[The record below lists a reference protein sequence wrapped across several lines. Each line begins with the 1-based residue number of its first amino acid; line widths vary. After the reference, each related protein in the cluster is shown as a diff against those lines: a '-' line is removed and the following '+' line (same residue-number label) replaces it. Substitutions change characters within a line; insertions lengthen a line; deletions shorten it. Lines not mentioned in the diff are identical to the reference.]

1 MKRFLSSLLVLCMAM
16 TFLPASAAAA
26 SVSPFGDVQSTDW
39 YYDEVQYVYE
49 NGLMSGTS
57 ATTFSPDT
65 TTTRGMIV
73 TILHRLEGTPA
84 VSTSGTFADVTA
96 GRYYTDAVEWASAN
110 GIVGGYGNG
119 RFGPNDPITREQMA
133 AILYRY
139 AAYKEYD
146 VSGAADLSGYSDA
159 SSISSYARV
168 AMQWANHSGLV
179 NGTSDTT
186 LSPQGSATRA
196 QAAVILYRFC
206 EEVLGGIETE
216 GEFTVTFEYNY
227 GSKGTYETVKVDAGE
242 TVEKPKNP
250 TRSGYGFDGWYTKT
264 TGGTKFD
271 FDDAITADLTL
282 YAHWSSNSGGGSS
295 GGSSHSHSYT
305 GEVTTEATC
314 TTEGVMTYTCRCG
327 DTYTESIPALGHK
340 EDKPISNGNGTH
352 DIKCVRFDNCH
363 YYFHDDAACTYD
375 VGTAVE
381 GGTKYTCT
389 VCGYSYVEPAAAG
402 KTYVASIGSTGYE
415 TLQEAVT
422 AADADDTIVLLRD
435 IALTE
440 QLSISKPLTIN
451 GNGKTI
457 SANNT
462 SWRAE
467 NGYKNLVHISSGNVT
482 LSNVTLNS
490 NNQACGLNVYQAKDV
505 TLSNVTL
512 QNSKNAGLIVNA
524 STVNATN
531 LNTSGNVW
539 GAVNVDKSDAKFTLK
554 SGTLSEAN
562 QIWSELLDW
571 DVVDA
576 PDSYYQYD
584 YIRSSDS
591 KEFFVWTTTLPAEA
605 AAKIGNVYYQTLD
618 LALKYAEDGDT
629 ITLLKDA
636 EYTTGSTHY
645 GAAMFDGNLTIE
657 GQTDNVK
664 LHLIGQ
670 GVTPLYVTNGTLT
683 IKNLTVTDA
692 VTYNPTSWYWM
703 FGKVQGKAAFK
714 NVTFENG
721 FHVTQNVASGPA
733 PEVTFTGCTFKNT
746 EDAYYSAWVNGGTVS
761 FDRCSFP
768 SNRGLKIHDD
778 NGANGT
784 IRVTNCTFN
793 NAGKPGVALGTVAA
807 AASISITDS
816 TFTDCAA
823 GDQGNYIYETDSIH
837 PTAEGNKVI
846 LAGAEQTCKTVDNK
860 NYVVFNADGMM
871 AIADVIASVTPSEG
885 NIIYFKLAQNVDM
898 SGKTW
903 TPMAMHW
910 ANFDGQGHKVSNLT
924 CGMNATAKSGFAGY
938 LGAGTLENLTLEN
951 VTAAGEQAGIIAG
964 NAEAGTLTNVT
975 IAGANTV
982 SYQDSP
988 DYAESW
994 GGVGAI
1000 FGVNTAVERTVGVTV
1015 AEDAT
1020 ITLNYNSMTTES
1032 PYGNENAFIGK
1043 VHVTANNGT
1052 VTAVGSWANTVSN
1065 EITTIQAAT
1074 ASGKVV
1080 VLSDN
1085 ITVPADQLVDGY
1097 GDNESAL
1104 AVRGGILDGNG
1115 KTLSAV
1121 GLDNTRDCTVYT
1133 TGGTIKNLTIDSGF
1147 RGIMTGGLSSDLVI
1161 DNVTIDGPVYTIHGD
1176 SSTVSEY
1183 KLLVSNST
1191 INGWTSYSNMFAEV
1205 KFTNCS
1211 FGEGAGYAFLRPYQD
1226 TTFDSCDFEAG
1237 FVLDPSIA
1245 KNLDFTN
1252 CTIAGVAVADNQ
1264 VKALLTAG
1272 AATYDSENDV
1282 WYAED
1287 GENTLSYIS
1296 YNGDASAVV
1305 IPDTFNGKSVTA
1317 IGDRVFDSNTTV
1329 TSVTLPDSITSI
1341 GNRTFR
1347 KATALNS
1354 ITLPADL
1361 QKIDEGAFQQSGLT
1375 GTVVIPENVTEI
1387 AANAFYEAEGITSIN
1402 VPAGVTVIS
1411 DNAFR
1416 NTGITE
1422 ITLHTGIT
1430 KIGSMAFRDCKNL
1443 TTINYSGTMEQW
1455 KDITVTGNWVLN
1467 ATAGTTDTINIICTD
1482 GTIVHGVSSAN
1493 HGIVSEIPNS

>member
-1 MKRFLSSLLVLCMAM
+1 M
-16 TFLPASAAAA
+16 
-26 SVSPFGDVQSTDW
+26 
-39 YYDEVQYVYE
+39 
-49 NGLMSGTS
+49 
-57 ATTFSPDT
+57 
-65 TTTRGMIV
+65 
-73 TILHRLEGTPA
+73 
-84 VSTSGTFADVTA
+84 
-96 GRYYTDAVEWASAN
+96 
-110 GIVGGYGNG
+110 
-119 RFGPNDPITREQMA
+119 
-133 AILYRY
+133 
-139 AAYKEYD
+139 
-146 VSGAADLSGYSDA
+146 
-159 SSISSYARV
+159 
-168 AMQWANHSGLV
+168 
-179 NGTSDTT
+179 
-186 LSPQGSATRA
+186 
-196 QAAVILYRFC
+196 
-206 EEVLGGIETE
+206 
-216 GEFTVTFEYNY
+216 
-227 GSKGTYETVKVDAGE
+227 
-242 TVEKPKNP
+242 
-250 TRSGYGFDGWYTKT
+250 
-264 TGGTKFD
+264 
-271 FDDAITADLTL
+271 
-282 YAHWSSNSGGGSS
+282 
-295 GGSSHSHSYT
+295 
-305 GEVTTEATC
+305 
-314 TTEGVMTYTCRCG
+314 
-327 DTYTESIPALGHK
+327 
-340 EDKPISNGNGTH
+340 
-352 DIKCVRFDNCH
+352 
-363 YYFHDDAACTYD
+363 
-375 VGTAVE
+375 
-381 GGTKYTCT
+381 
-389 VCGYSYVEPAAAG
+389 
-402 KTYVASIGSTGYE
+402 
-415 TLQEAVT
+415 
-422 AADADDTIVLLRD
+422 
-435 IALTE
+435 
-440 QLSISKPLTIN
+440 
-451 GNGKTI
+451 
-457 SANNT
+457 
-462 SWRAE
+462 
-467 NGYKNLVHISSGNVT
+467 
-482 LSNVTLNS
+482 
-490 NNQACGLNVYQAKDV
+490 
-505 TLSNVTL
+505 
-512 QNSKNAGLIVNA
+512 
-524 STVNATN
+524 
-531 LNTSGNVW
+531 
-539 GAVNVDKSDAKFTLK
+539 
-554 SGTLSEAN
+554 
-562 QIWSELLDW
+562 
-571 DVVDA
+571 
-576 PDSYYQYD
+576 
-584 YIRSSDS
+584 
-591 KEFFVWTTTLPAEA
+591 
-605 AAKIGNVYYQTLD
+605 
-618 LALKYAEDGDT
+618 
-629 ITLLKDA
+629 
-636 EYTTGSTHY
+636 
-645 GAAMFDGNLTIE
+645 
-657 GQTDNVK
+657 
-664 LHLIGQ
+664 
-670 GVTPLYVTNGTLT
+670 
-683 IKNLTVTDA
+683 
-692 VTYNPTSWYWM
+692 
-703 FGKVQGKAAFK
+703 
-714 NVTFENG
+714 
-721 FHVTQNVASGPA
+721 
-733 PEVTFTGCTFKNT
+733 
-746 EDAYYSAWVNGGTVS
+746 
-761 FDRCSFP
+761 
-768 SNRGLKIHDD
+768 
-778 NGANGT
+778 
-784 IRVTNCTFN
+784 
-793 NAGKPGVALGTVAA
+793 
-807 AASISITDS
+807 
-816 TFTDCAA
+816 
-823 GDQGNYIYETDSIH
+823 
-837 PTAEGNKVI
+837 
-846 LAGAEQTCKTVDNK
+846 
-860 NYVVFNADGMM
+860 
-871 AIADVIASVTPSEG
+871 
-885 NIIYFKLAQNVDM
+885 
-898 SGKTW
+898 
-903 TPMAMHW
+903 
-910 ANFDGQGHKVSNLT
+910 
-924 CGMNATAKSGFAGY
+924 
-938 LGAGTLENLTLEN
+938 
-951 VTAAGEQAGIIAG
+951 
-964 NAEAGTLTNVT
+964 T

-1000 FGVNTAVERTVGVTV
+1000 FGVNTAGERTVGVTV

-1074 ASGKVV
+1074 ASGKAV

-1085 ITVPADQLVDGY
+1085 ITVPADQLVAGY
-1097 GDNESAL
+1097 GNNESAL

-1121 GLDNTRDCTVYT
+1121 GLDDTWDCTVYT

-1422 ITLHTGIT
+1422 ITLHAGIT
-1430 KIGSMAFRDCKNL
+1430 EIGSMAFRDCKNL

-1455 KDITVTGNWVLN
+1455 TDITVTGNWVLN

>member
-57 ATTFSPDT
+57 ATTFSPDA

-84 VSTSGTFADVTA
+84 VSTSGTFADVAA
-96 GRYYTDAVEWASAN
+96 GQYYTDAVEWASAN

-159 SSISSYARV
+159 SSISSYARI

-179 NGTSDTT
+179 NGTSGAT

-206 EEVLGGIETE
+206 EEILGGIETE

-264 TGGTKFD
+264 AGGTKFD
-271 FDDAITADLTL
+271 FDDAIIADLTL
-282 YAHWSSNSGGGSS
+282 YAHWSGNSGGGSS
-295 GGSSHSHSYT
+295 GGSSHRHSYIGT
-305 GEVTTEATC
+305 VTTQPTC
-314 TTEGVMTYTCRCG
+314 TAEGVKTYTCSCG
-327 DTYTESIPALGHK
+327 ASYTEAIPALGHK

-352 DIKCVRFDNCH
+352 DIKCVRFNDCGH
-363 YYFHDDAACTYD
+363 YICDDEACTYD
-375 VGTAVE
+375 AGTAVE

-389 VCGYSYVEPAAAG
+389 VCGYSYVAPADSG

-415 TLQEAVT
+415 TLQAAVN
-422 AADADDTIVLLRD
+422 AASTNDAIVLLD
-435 IALTE
+435 NIQLTA
-440 QLSISKPLTIN
+440 QLSIDKPLTIN

-462 SWRAE
+462 SWSGE
-467 NGYKNLVHISSGNVT
+467 NGYKNLVHISSNNVA

-490 NNQACGLNVYQAKDV
+490 SSQACGLNVYQATGV

-512 QNSKNAGLIVNA
+512 QNSKNAGLVVNA
-524 STVNATN
+524 STVTATN
-531 LNTSGNVW
+531 LNTSGNSW
-539 GAVNVDKSDAKFTLK
+539 GAVNVDKSGAKFTLT

-576 PDSYYQYD
+576 PDSYYQYN

-591 KEFFVWTTTLPAEA
+591 TEFFVWTTTLPAEA

-636 EYTTGSTHY
+636 EYTTGSTHD

-733 PEVTFTGCTFKNT
+733 PEVTFTGCTFKNA

-924 CGMNATAKSGFAGY
+924 CGMDATAKSGFAGY

-1000 FGVNTAVERTVGVTV
+1000 FGVNTAGERTVGVTV

-1074 ASGKVV
+1074 ASGKAV

-1085 ITVPADQLVDGY
+1085 ITVPADQLVAGY
-1097 GDNESAL
+1097 GNNESAL

-1121 GLDNTRDCTVYT
+1121 GLDDTWDCTVYT

-1422 ITLHTGIT
+1422 ITLHAGIT
-1430 KIGSMAFRDCKNL
+1430 EIGSMAFRDCKNL